1 MVCRILSRRNPPL
14 KAGKGRAGALADIAV
29 WAESARLPP
38 FGAGRK
44 RLLPAGASAPLHIKK
59 RCRDAAVQPLGR
71 LERSHQ
77 RLLMVAYSIPFQNPA
92 PALLPPWRRPS
103 DRTPRRRGVRPPPVP
118 VCAGPA
124 RGAAELRGAA
134 GSGPRGLGQKGDR
147 TRRSTRTERRSTR
160 TERRKEIDSDIKEI
174 LEERK
179 EMPISWRWNERWNE
193 RRFLFHSHET
203 SDWGV
208 GQCLTF
214 SSQDP
219 GPRRPALHRLSRP
232 PGGPCA
238 DPAAAPGP
246 AQTQPPPRGLRR
258 LSGSCEDRAKVRA
271 PADASIVVD

>member
-147 TRRSTRTERRSTR
+147 TRRSTRTRIGQTGWDTQTGTPWSIPRPAR
-160 TERRKEIDSDIKEI
+160 AA
-174 LEERK
+174 L
-179 EMPISWRWNERWNE
+179 
-193 RRFLFHSHET
+193 FLSQRARARGPGA
-203 SDWGV
+203 SRPGSGLGWG
-208 GQCLTF
+208 
-214 SSQDP
+214 
-219 GPRRPALHRLSRP
+219 GPRSLDQTARRDAN
-232 PGGPCA
+232 PG
-238 DPAAAPGP
+238 
-246 AQTQPPPRGLRR
+246 R
-258 LSGSCEDRAKVRA
+258 
-271 PADASIVVD
+271 

>member
-103 DRTPRRRGVRPPPVP
+103 DRTPASAGERRPPPVP

-124 RGAAELRGAA
+124 RGAAELLSAA
-134 GSGPRGLGQKGDR
+134 GSDLRAQEGD
-147 TRRSTRTERRSTR
+147 TCFIAMERAM
-160 TERRKEIDSDIKEI
+160 
-174 LEERK
+174 ERK
-179 EMPISWRWNERWNE
+179 RIPVS
-193 RRFLFHSHET
+193 
-203 SDWGV
+203 
-208 GQCLTF
+208 
-214 SSQDP
+214 
-219 GPRRPALHRLSRP
+219 
-232 PGGPCA
+232 
-238 DPAAAPGP
+238 
-246 AQTQPPPRGLRR
+246 
-258 LSGSCEDRAKVRA
+258 
-271 PADASIVVD
+271 